1 MPDDSIACPGCG
13 EAINSR
19 EATESETTTTPAAD
33 DAKATEVETP
43 VEATDVETP
52 AKATDVATPAKAN
65 AAAPGKVVSAG
76 GVAKG
81 ASSGMSAATKAIII
95 VVVGVVAAIGLIFWQ
110 SKYGGV
116 HAMTSL
122 TAEDMSTLVE
132 TFPPTERLKLSGSPE
147 ERKKLADE
155 VRKILAV
162 AQAAEKEGIADKPE
176 VKRQFE
182 AMKVFVVAQ
191 IFVKKQSEAKV
202 KPEELKPSQEE
213 IDAFIKDPSKVKQ
226 ADSYLEDLVTLGMVP
241 EGQKVTDEIKEQFR
255 QRWAQMGVLSQ
266 KGKAAGVDKDRAT
279 QLQIQFQYALAL
291 SRIYETQLARKL
303 EPTEAEIEKY
313 FADHP
318 ELDPKAARGKAEEI
332 LKRARAGEDFEA
344 LAKENSEE
352 PGAKESGG
360 DLPWFG
366 RAVEGETPSR
376 DKFRVVKPFEDAA
389 FALKDGEVS
398 DVVETPFGFHVI
410 KNLGRRTEKDAEGK
424 SEEQV
429 HVRHILIKPGTP
441 NQNPFAPPRAPR
453 DIAKDAILAEKTE
466 KAIEEI
472 AKKSDVKVPDDFPV
486 KAPDMPPP
494 SAMSPHGGLEGQP
507 SEEEMLPEPP
517 DEGKGGG
524 KTPPA
529 AKPKPAPK
537 KK

>member
-1 MPDDSIACPGCG
+1 MITCDKCGTQMPDDSTACPGCG
-13 EAINSR
+13 AAVTSPEAAAS
-19 EATESETTTTPAAD
+19 EATTTAAVD
-33 DAKATEVETP
+33 DTKTTEV
-43 VEATDVETP
+43 V
-52 AKATDVATPAKAN
+52 TPAKAN
-65 AAAPGKVVSAG
+65 ATVPGKVVSSG
-76 GVAKG
+76 DVPKG
-81 ASSGMSAATKAIII
+81 TSNGMSAATKAIII
-95 VVVGVVAAIGLIFWQ
+95 AAVAVVAAIGLIYWQ
-110 SKYGGV
+110 MNHSGGA
-116 HAMTSL
+116 HAMTSM

-132 TFPPTERLKLSGSPE
+132 TFPPADRLKLSGSPE
-147 ERKKLADE
+147 ERKKLSDE

-162 AQAAEKEGIADKPE
+162 AQAAQKEGIADKPE

-191 IFVKKQSEAKV
+191 MFVKKQRDAQV

-213 IDAFIKDPSKVKQ
+213 IDAFVKDPAKVKQ
-226 ADSYLEDLVTLGMVP
+226 ADSYLEDLVKLGMVP

-255 QRWAQMGVLSQ
+255 QQWAQMSVLAQ
-266 KGKAAGVDKDRAT
+266 KGRAEGVDKNRAA
-279 QLQIQFQYALAL
+279 QLQIQFQQAVAL
-291 SRIYETQLARKL
+291 SRIYEAQLAKKN
-303 EPTEAEIEKY
+303 EPTDAEIEKY

-318 ELDPKAARGKAEEI
+318 EMDPKAARGKAEEI

-344 LAKENSEE
+344 LAKENSDE

-389 FALKDGEVS
+389 FALKDNEVS

-410 KNLGRRTEKDAEGK
+410 KVLGRRTENDATGK
-424 SEEQV
+424 PEEQV
-429 HVRHILIKPGTP
+429 HVRHILIKPSAP

-453 DIAKDAILAEKTE
+453 DIAKEAILTEKTD

-472 AKKSDVKVPDDFPV
+472 AKKSDVKVPEDFPV

-494 SAMSPHGGLEGQP
+494 TTMSPHGGLGGQP
-507 SEEEMLPEPP
+507 SEEELMPGPE
-517 DEGKGGG
+517 DGGNAGGG

-529 AKPKPAPK
+529 SKPKPAPK
-537 KK
+537 KN

>member
-1 MPDDSIACPGCG
+1 MPDDSTACPGCG
-13 EAINSR
+13 AAVASL
-19 EATESETTTTPAAD
+19 EATQSEATTDTAAVD
-33 DAKATEVETP
+33 TNATDASSPVEATDAASP
-43 VEATDVETP
+43 VEATDVTAAAP
-52 AKATDVATPAKAN
+52 VKAS

-76 GVAKG
+76 GGPKG

-95 VVVGVVAAIGLIFWQ
+95 VVAVVIAAIGLIFWQ
-110 SKYGGV
+110 SKYGGA
-116 HAMTSL
+116 HAMTSM

-132 TFPPTERLKLSGSPE
+132 TFPPADRLKLSGSPE

-155 VRKILAV
+155 IRKILAV

-191 IFVKKQSEAKV
+191 MFVKKQRDAQV
-202 KPEELKPSQEE
+202 KPEEMRPSPEE
-213 IDAFIKDPSKVKQ
+213 IDAFIKDPAKTKQ
-226 ADSYLEDLVTLGMVP
+226 ADSYLEDLVKLGMVP
-241 EGQKVTDEIKEQFR
+241 EGQKVTEEIKEQFR
-255 QRWAQMGVLSQ
+255 QQWAQMSVLAQ
-266 KGKAAGVDKDRAT
+266 KGRAAGVDKDRAA
-279 QLQIQFQYALAL
+279 QLQIQFQQAVAL
-291 SRIYETQLARKL
+291 SRIYEAQLAKKL
-303 EPTEAEIEKY
+303 APTDEEIEKY
-313 FADHP
+313 FAEHP
-318 ELDPKAARGKAEEI
+318 EMDPKAARGKAEDI

-344 LAKENSEE
+344 LAKENSDE

-376 DKFRVVKPFEDAA
+376 EKFRVVKPFEDAA

-398 DVVETPFGFHVI
+398 DIVETPFGFHVI
-410 KNLGRRTEKDAEGK
+410 KSLGRRTEKDAEGK
-424 SEEQV
+424 PEEQI
-429 HVRHILIKPGTP
+429 HVRHILIKPSTP

-453 DIAKDAILAEKTE
+453 EIAKDAILAEKTE

-472 AKKSDVKVPDDFPV
+472 AKKADVKVPDDFPV

-494 SAMSPHGGLEGQP
+494 TSMSPHGGLGGQP
-507 SEEEMLPEPP
+507 SEEQMLPEPQ
-517 DEGKGGG
+517 DEG

-529 AKPKPAPK
+529 SKPKPAPK